1 MKEKKI
7 VVHTAGSFDLFH
19 IGHVNIL
26 KRSKELGDYL
36 LVAVSS
42 DELIKSYK
50 GTEPI
55 FSFEQ
60 RVKIVE
66 SISYVDEVVK
76 QDSLH
81 DIAVLK
87 KYKPDI
93 TTIGD
98 DWKTKHLDGLEWMR
112 KHGKVVYL
120 PYTEGISTTGVKK
133 KILLNAYDIIYAQ
146 LKRELV
152 TRDEVV

>member
-7 VVHTAGSFDLFH
+7 IVHTAGSFDLFH

-55 FSFEQ
+55 FPFEQ

-66 SISYVDEVVK
+66 SISYVDEVVR

-112 KHGKVVYL
+112 KNGKVVYL
-120 PYTEGISTTGVKK
+120 PYTKGISTTGVKK

-152 TRDEVV
+152 TREEIV

>member
-1 MKEKKI
+1 
-7 VVHTAGSFDLFH
+7 
-19 IGHVNIL
+19 
-26 KRSKELGDYL
+26 